1 MKFRFTIQR
10 KLFGFGLLGLAFVL
24 VVGATGYGAASRLA
38 GAAEQI
44 LYNGA
49 ALKYQM
55 QADQAHD
62 ALRSDVLAALLA
74 TGTSYGGDQKAIK
87 ADLQQHANQFRESL
101 GSLDR
106 LTLDAATRE
115 ALAKVLPALTAYV
128 ANASSVVD
136 LAFTNHEAAVARMG
150 EFTLAFKQLEK
161 EMDALSEMIEQRSRA
176 IEAESTATS
185 TGAKA
190 TILISI
196 AVSSGVLLMLG
207 WLTSRAIVRPIQRA
221 VEIAQTVAAGDL
233 RSRIEVTGSDET
245 GQLLAALSR
254 MNAGLVDLVGTVRQ
268 STESIATGS
277 NQIATGNLDLSQR
290 TEEQASNLQ
299 QTAASMEEISATVQ
313 SNAETTRQASEMAG
327 TASESATRGGV
338 AVAQLVDTM
347 AGITEASRKITDI
360 IGVIDGIAF
369 QTNILALNAA
379 VEAARAGAQGR
390 GFAVVAAEVRT
401 LAQRSTVAASEIK
414 TLIKATVDKVA
425 VGERHAADAR
435 KTIEEAVARVKD
447 VTVLIKDISNATRE
461 QTSGISQVSQAVM
474 MLDQVTQSNAS
485 LVEEASAA
493 ASSLSNQAARLVD
506 AVSLFRIERAY
517 PQAA

>member
-1 MKFRFTIQR
+1 
-10 KLFGFGLLGLAFVL
+10 
-24 VVGATGYGAASRLA
+24 
-38 GAAEQI
+38 
-44 LYNGA
+44 
-49 ALKYQM
+49 
-55 QADQAHD
+55 
-62 ALRSDVLAALLA
+62 A
-74 TGTSYGGDQKAIK
+74 TGTSYGGDQKTIK
-87 ADLQQHANQFRESL
+87 GDLQDHANQFREAL
-101 GSLDR
+101 ANLDH
-106 LTLDAATRE
+106 LPLDAATRD
-115 ALAKVLPALTAYV
+115 AIAKVVPPLTAYV
-128 ANASSVVD
+128 ASAGSVVD

-150 EFTLAFKQLEK
+150 EFTLAYKQLEK
-161 EMDALSEMIEQRSRA
+161 QMEGLSTLIEQRSRTLQT
-176 IEAESTATS
+176 ESAATS
-185 TGAKA
+185 EGAKA

-196 AVSSGVLLMLG
+196 ALSSAVLLLLG
-207 WLTSRAIVRPIQRA
+207 WITSRAIVRPIQRA
-221 VEIAQTVAAGDL
+221 VEIAQTVASGDL

-313 SNAETTRQASEMAG
+313 SNAETTRQASEMAA

-338 AVAQLVDTM
+338 AVARLADTM
-347 AGITEASRKITDI
+347 VGITEAGRKITDI
-360 IGVIDGIAF
+360 IGVIDSIAF

-401 LAQRSTVAASEIK
+401 LAQRSAVAASEIK

-435 KTIEEAVARVKD
+435 ATIDEAVARVKD
-447 VTVLIKDISNATRE
+447 VTVLIKDISSATRE

-493 ASSLSNQAARLVD
+493 AVSLSNQAARLVD
-506 AVSLFRIERAY
+506 AVSLFQLERAD
-517 PQAA
+517 PQTA